1 MNVTVLCGTLS
12 SDPVW
17 RTLPSG
23 STAVSLEVTTDSDFE
38 TRSTVPV
45 SVVEPTRVRELERLA
60 AGDVVVVIG
69 ETRRRFYRAGG
80 ATGSRT
86 EVRARQVIPAGRRDR
101 VAKAIG
107 EVASVLGDLPERELL
122 FGT

>member
-1 MNVTVLCGTLS
+1 VNVTVLCGTLS

-23 STAVSLEVTTDSDFE
+23 SSVVSLEVTTDSEFE

-45 SVVEPTRVRELERLA
+45 SVVDPTRVRELERLA
-60 AGDVVVVIG
+60 AGDTVVVIG

-86 EVRARQVIPAGRRDR
+86 EVRASQVIPAGRRDR
-101 VAKAIG
+101 VTKA
-107 EVASVLGDLPERELL
+107 VAAVTSVLGDLSKRELL
-122 FGT
+122 FGA

>member
-1 MNVTVLCGTLS
+1 MNVTVLCGALS

-23 STAVSLEVTTDSDFE
+23 SVVVSLEVTTESEFE

-45 SVVEPTRVRELERLA
+45 SVVDPTRVRELERLS
-60 AGDVVVVIG
+60 AGHGVVVVG

-86 EVRARQVIPAGRRDR
+86 EVRARLVIPAGRRDR
-101 VAKAIG
+101 VTKAID

-122 FGT
+122 FGA

>member
-23 STAVSLEVTTDSDFE
+23 SVVVSLEVTTDSGFE

-45 SVVEPTRVRELERLA
+45 SVVDPTRVRELERLS
-60 AGDVVVVIG
+60 AGDALVVIG

-107 EVASVLGDLPERELL
+107 EVASVLGDLPDRELL
-122 FGT
+122 FGA

>member
-23 STAVSLEVTTDSDFE
+23 SVVVSLEVTTDSDFE

-45 SVVEPTRVRELERLA
+45 SVVDRTRVRELVRLS
-60 AGDVVVVIG
+60 AGDGLVVIG
-69 ETRRRFYRAGG
+69 ESRRRFYRAGG

-86 EVRARQVIPAGRRDR
+86 EVRARLVIPAGRRDR
-101 VAKAIG
+101 VTKAID

-122 FGT
+122 FGA

>member
-1 MNVTVLCGTLS
+1 MNVTVLWGTLS

-23 STAVSLEVTTDSDFE
+23 SSVVSLEVTTDSDFE

-45 SVVEPTRVRELERLA
+45 SVVDPTRVRELERLV
-60 AGDVVVVIG
+60 AGDAVVVIG

-80 ATGSRT
+80 STGSRT
-86 EVRARQVIPAGRRDR
+86 EVRASQVIPATRRDR
-101 VAKAIG
+101 VTKA
-107 EVASVLGDLPERELL
+107 VAAVTSVLGDLPKRELL
-122 FGT
+122 FGA

>member
-23 STAVSLEVTTDSDFE
+23 SVVVSLEVTTDSVFE

-45 SVVEPTRVRELERLA
+45 SIVEPSRVRELERLV
-60 AGDVVVVIG
+60 AGDTVVVIG

-107 EVASVLGDLPERELL
+107 EVASVLGELPERELL
-122 FGT
+122 FGA

>member
-1 MNVTVLCGTLS
+1 MNVTVLWGTLS

-17 RTLPSG
+17 RELRSG
-23 STAVSLEVTTDSDFE
+23 VSVVSLEVTTDSEFE
-38 TRSTVPV
+38 TRATVPV
-45 SVVEPTRVRELERLA
+45 SIIEPKRVRELERMA
-60 AGDVVVVIG
+60 AGDTVVVIG

-86 EVRARQVIPAGRRDR
+86 EVRAVQVIPAGRRDR

-107 EVASVLGDLPERELL
+107 EVASVLGELPERELL
-122 FGT
+122 FGA

>member
-23 STAVSLEVTTDSDFE
+23 SSAVSLEVTTDSSFE

-45 SVVEPTRVRELERLA
+45 TMVDPRRVRELERLTS
-60 AGDVVVVIG
+60 GDAVVVIG
-69 ETRRRFYRAGG
+69 ETRRRFFRAG
-80 ATGSRT
+80 AVTSSRT
-86 EVRARQVIPAGRRDR
+86 EVRALNVIPARRRDR
-101 VAKAIG
+101 VASAVR
-107 EVASVLGDLPERELL
+107 EVASVLGELPERELL
-122 FGT
+122 FDT

>member
-23 STAVSLEVTTDSDFE
+23 SVVLSLEVTTDSEFE

-45 SVVEPTRVRELERLA
+45 SIVYPKRIREFERLA
-60 AGDVVVVIG
+60 AGHAVVVIG

-86 EVRARQVIPAGRRDR
+86 EVRALQVIAAGRRDR

-107 EVASVLGDLPERELL
+107 QVTSVLGGLPDRELL
-122 FGT
+122 FGA

>member
-12 SDPVW
+12 SNPVW

-23 STAVSLEVTTDSDFE
+23 SSVVSMEVTTKSDFE

-45 SVVEPTRVRELERLA
+45 SVVDPTRVRELERLA
-60 AGDVVVVIG
+60 AGDAVVVIG
-69 ETRRRFYRAGG
+69 ETRRRFFRAGG

-86 EVRARQVIPAGRRDR
+86 EVRASQVIPASRRDR
-101 VAKAIG
+101 VTKAV
-107 EVASVLGDLPERELL
+107 VAVTSVLGDLPKRELL
-122 FGT
+122 FGA